1 MNDGKQMDMER
12 LWRRVGLE
20 TLRQALGRIQNLEKI
35 FEKTLEDL
43 PVCDDCARRVL
54 FEKLEQVGIRLGGEV
69 LSVTT
74 LAASFREA
82 LAVLERGR
90 AELAG
95 SLSHACRCPQE
106 PCNCHEGG

>member
-1 MNDGKQMDMER
+1 MNEGKQVDIEQ
-12 LWRRVGLE
+12 LWRRVGLDAM
-20 TLRQALGRIQNLEKI
+20 RQALARIRSLDQI

-69 LSVTT
+69 LNVTT
-74 LAASFREA
+74 LAASFQGA

-90 AELAG
+90 VELAG

-106 PCNCHEGG
+106 PCNCHE